1 MKRSKRIAIVLVTAL
16 VWIGASYAQ
25 EEHGT
30 DTSKVERKGRAP
42 VSKDLLKVTLP
53 KPSEATLSNGLTVLI
68 IENHRLPLI
77 SLQFN
82 LSGAGPI
89 FEAANLPGLAAITDQ
104 RWGEGRKPR
113 GSLKI
118 ADQRDKLGPRFW
130 GSPPLGVP
138 PTG

>member
-1 MKRSKRIAIVLVTAL
+1 MKRSKLIAILVLTCFG
-16 VWIGASYAQ
+16 WIGGTFAQ

-82 LSGAGPI
+82 LSGAAPI
-89 FEAANLPGLAAITDQ
+89 FEAAHLPGVARLTEQ
-104 RWGEGRKPR
+104 VLRR
-113 GSLKI
+113 
-118 ADQRDKLGPRFW
+118 
-130 GSPPLGVP
+130 
-138 PTG
+138 